1 MTLCTRALALVS
13 GGLDSLLAVKVLQE
27 QGIDVVGLSFES
39 PFFNAQ
45 NAQKGAERLGIDLR
59 VVDITEEIWALLKDP
74 PHGFGKNMNPCIDC
88 HALMVRKAVEILTRE
103 GFDLIATGEVLGER
117 PMSQNRQSLET
128 VARDA
133 GAEAILL
140 RPLSARLLP
149 ETQPEREGKVDRSRL
164 LAIEGRSRKPQMEL
178 AERYGIH
185 QYQQPAGGCLLTD
198 PAFSVRLRELLD
210 HEPQASSREA
220 RLLTL
225 GRHFRLPSGAKVII
239 GRHAKDNERILSAG
253 EQPDVLLDTT
263 TIPGPAALLLAS
275 HTESDITLS
284 AEICASY
291 ADHGNRPLE
300 LTIVRTGKREQR
312 TIVPKP
318 RSTFESM
325 RIS

>member
-1 MTLCTRALALVS
+1 MTLCIRALALVS

-45 NAQKGAERLGIDLR
+45 NAQRGAEQLGIHLR
-59 VVDITEEIWALLKDP
+59 VVDITEELWALLKDP

-117 PMSQNRQSLET
+117 PRSQNRQSLET

-133 GAEAILL
+133 GAEAILV

-210 HEPQASSREA
+210 HEPHASSREV

-225 GRHFRLPSGAKVII
+225 GRHFRLPSGAKVIV
-239 GRHAKDNERILSAG
+239 GRNAKDNERILSAG

-275 HTESDITLS
+275 QTESDITLS

-291 ADHGNRPLE
+291 ADHGNHPLE